1 MPLIDMTDAL
11 TDPDFMDTFTVA
23 RQSQTINS
31 SGFAVNTPTATPP
44 LYGVVTSDRGKRL
57 QRGTDAERIAQT
69 ITIIT
74 TFELSAG
81 AGTGQT
87 ADVVNWNGQQ
97 YTVTHIDDYSRFGQG
112 FIQDTCELQSVNG

>member
-1 MPLIDMTDAL
+1 
-11 TDPDFMDTFTVA
+11 MDTFTVA

-31 SGFAVNTPTATPP
+31 SGFAVNTPTVTPP
-44 LYGVVTSDRGKRL
+44 LYGVVTSDQGKRL

-112 FIQDTCELQSVNG
+112 FIQATCELQSVNG